1 MSKEFIIYVKG
12 NANTSNLKKIAIFF
26 VILNIKDN
34 LYQFY
39 HAYLPYRFSA
49 NTYILQTFFQNTR
62 QGFLLKFRQNPTFG
76 TLFSKA
82 PKNRGLLPS
91 IAFSG
96 AKHCFSPRKA
106 LLFHIRSIAWLLFC
120 LFSLQNQVQ
129 KCSKLLIFL

>member
-1 MSKEFIIYVKG
+1 MPICHTGFLP
-12 NANTSNLKKIAIFF
+12 THIFF
-26 VILNIKDN
+26 K
-34 LYQFY
+34 
-39 HAYLPYRFSA
+39 HFS
-49 NTYILQTFFQNTR
+49 QNTR

-129 KCSKLLIFL
+129 KCSKLLIFYNRLSDSLLSYIRIYHWYVIIKMRKEIECSFR